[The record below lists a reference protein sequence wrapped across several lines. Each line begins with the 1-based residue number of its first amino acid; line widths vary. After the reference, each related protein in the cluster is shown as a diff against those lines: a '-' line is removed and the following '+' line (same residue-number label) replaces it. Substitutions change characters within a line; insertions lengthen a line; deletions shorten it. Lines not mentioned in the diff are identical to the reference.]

1 MTFNNTNTYRLGV
14 QWDVGLVLGL
24 NLVGERRG
32 PPVVHKIL
40 LKGEIRF

>member
-14 QWDVGLVLGL
+14 QWDAGSALGL
-24 NLVGERRG
+24 NRVGERSG
-32 PPVVHKIL
+32 TPVVHKIL